1 MGVYG
6 LVLFN
11 VKSKRKTIAIHKI
24 NGASVTDVILM
35 LNNNFLIQ
43 FAIAY
48 VFAVPLSYLIVNRWL
63 ENFAY
68 KTPVYWWMFV
78 AGGVFVFVI
87 IVLTVSYQSYKAA
100 SANPVEGI
108 NS

>member
-35 LNNNFLIQ
+35 LNNNFFIQ

-68 KTPVYWWMFV
+68 KTPVHWWMFIT
-78 AGGVFVFVI
+78 GGVFVFI
-87 IVLTVSYQSYKAA
+87 ITVLTVSYQSYKAA